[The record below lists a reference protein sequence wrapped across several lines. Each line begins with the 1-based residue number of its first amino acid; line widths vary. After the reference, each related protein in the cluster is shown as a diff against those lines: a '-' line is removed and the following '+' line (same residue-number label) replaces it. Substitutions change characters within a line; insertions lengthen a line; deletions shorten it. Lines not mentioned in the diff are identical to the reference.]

1 MNSLTLSPL
10 FSLMSQHGITQA
22 EVLIKSGVEPTDS
35 SQPIN
40 LSADQLNIICTN
52 ALRLTGDEALGM
64 KLGMHLDIVSLGIFG
79 YALMT
84 SETLSDAV
92 HLLLRYNQALLPS
105 ITINLETH
113 GTSIDLMGRGAHL
126 PSHLERFYLDTL
138 FAALATN
145 LRTLTGIDRV
155 PFRLKL
161 DYASVTDKS
170 TYYSVFGPAVEF
182 NAGLSAMS
190 FDEQT
195 LLLPISSSNPF
206 AQDIFQRECDRI
218 IASDNHLG
226 MVSERVKQILI
237 SASLDFPS
245 TAVVASKLHMSES
258 TLQRRLAKE
267 GCKFQQLLDQVRY
280 RLALEYLQGT
290 HLPVTEV
297 ALLLGYSSAANFRRS
312 FKRWSGV
319 TPAKIRQTF

>member
-10 FSLMSQHGITQA
+10 FNLLSQHGITQA
-22 EVLIKSGVEPTDS
+22 EVLSKSGLELTDL

-40 LSADQLNIICTN
+40 LSADQLNVICAN
-52 ALRLTGDEALGM
+52 ALRLTGDEELGM

-92 HLLLRYNQALLPS
+92 NLLLRYNQALLPS
-105 ITINLETH
+105 IAINLESQ
-113 GTSIDLMGRGAHL
+113 GSSINLTGRGAHL
-126 PSHLERFYLDTL
+126 PTYLERFYLDTL

-155 PFRLKL
+155 PLRLKL
-161 DYASVTDKS
+161 DYGSVTDKS

-182 NAGLSAMS
+182 KADVSTMS

-218 IASDNHLG
+218 IASDSHLG

-237 SASLDFPS
+237 SA
-245 TAVVASKLHMSES
+245 KLGLSIDS
-258 TLQRRLAKE
+258 
-267 GCKFQQLLDQVRY
+267 C
-280 RLALEYLQGT
+280 
-290 HLPVTEV
+290 
-297 ALLLGYSSAANFRRS
+297 SSR
-312 FKRWSGV
+312 
-319 TPAKIRQTF
+319 

>member
-10 FSLMSQHGITQA
+10 FSLLSQNGITQA
-22 EVLIKSGVEPTDS
+22 EVLVKSGVGLTDL

-40 LSADQLNIICTN
+40 LSADQLDVICAN
-52 ALRLTGDEALGM
+52 ALRLTGDEELGM

-92 HLLLRYNQALLPS
+92 NLLLRYNQALLPS
-105 ITINLETH
+105 ITINLEAK
-113 GTSIDLMGRGAHL
+113 GRSIDLTGRGSHL
-126 PSHLERFYLDTL
+126 PTYLERFYLDTL

-161 DYASVTDKS
+161 DYGSVRDKS
-170 TYYSVFGPAVEF
+170 AYYSVFGPSVEF
-182 NAGLSAMS
+182 KAGASTMS

-195 LLLPISSSNPF
+195 LLLPILSSNPF

-245 TAVVASKLHMSES
+245 TAVVANKLHMSES

-267 GCKFQQLLDQVRY
+267 GCKFQQLLDQERY
-280 RLALEYLQGT
+280 HLALEYLQGT

-319 TPAKIRQTF
+319 TPAEIRQIS

>member
-10 FSLMSQHGITQA
+10 FNLLSQHGITQA
-22 EVLIKSGVEPTDS
+22 EVLSKSGLELTDL

-40 LSADQLNIICTN
+40 LSADQLNVICAN
-52 ALRLTGDEALGM
+52 ALRLTGDEELGM

-92 HLLLRYNQALLPS
+92 NLLLRYNQALLPS
-105 ITINLETH
+105 IAINLESQ
-113 GTSIDLMGRGAHL
+113 GSSINLTGRGAHL
-126 PSHLERFYLDTL
+126 PTYLERFYLDTL

-155 PFRLKL
+155 PLRLKL
-161 DYASVTDKS
+161 DYGSVTDKS

-182 NAGLSAMS
+182 KADVSTMS

-218 IASDNHLG
+218 IASDSHLG

-245 TAVVASKLHMSES
+245 TAVVADKLHMSES
-258 TLQRRLAKE
+258 TLQRRLARE

-280 RLALEYLQGT
+280 RLAMEYLQGT

-319 TPAKIRQTF
+319 TPAEIRRTA